1 MVTVKYSEY
10 EQNLQEPNQAP
21 QAEVDMTKSAEP
33 FSITSRPNNSL
44 SPLVAIYVFSIIT
57 LIVMVIALRFT
68 FIGAWPVLFYAF
80 AVLIGLS
87 AGFQYV
93 FNHASDFEKITIRD
107 GVVHL
112 EIKELEELRA
122 YEMNACWSKL
132 ITKYLPD
139 GDCHHLAL
147 RSHGR
152 EIMIGRHLSAE
163 KRNELADQL
172 KNKLLQFK

>member
-1 MVTVKYSEY
+1 MKYSEY
-10 EQNLQEPNQAP
+10 EQNLQVPSQAL
-21 QAEVDMTKSAEP
+21 QTEVEVKNSIGP

-44 SPLVAIYVFSIIT
+44 SPLVAVYVFSIIA
-57 LIVMVIALRFT
+57 LIVMVIALGFT
-68 FIGAWPVLFYAF
+68 YIGAWPVLFYAF
-80 AVLIGLS
+80 AVLVGLS
-87 AGFQYV
+87 AGFQHI
-93 FNHASDFEKITIRD
+93 FNHASDFEKITIQD

-122 YEMNACWSKL
+122 YEMNAYWSKL
-132 ITKYLPD
+132 VTKYLPD
-139 GDCHHLAL
+139 GDCHHLAF

-172 KNKLLQFK
+172 KSKLLKFK